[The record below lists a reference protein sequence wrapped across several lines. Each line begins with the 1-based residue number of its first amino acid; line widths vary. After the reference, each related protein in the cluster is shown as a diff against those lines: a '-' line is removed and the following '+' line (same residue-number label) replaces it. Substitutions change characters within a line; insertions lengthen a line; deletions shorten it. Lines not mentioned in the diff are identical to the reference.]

1 MFRYLIHLFITLGL
15 ALYLTGCA
23 ASNAHIASEIP
34 PMHTVSEFSD
44 DESVSHTRDPW
55 EGFNKGMYK
64 FNYQADRY
72 FFLPVVNAYEAAT
85 PGFVQTGISN
95 FFANIREVRT
105 LYNSVLQAKGEKSLV
120 TLGRFLTNSTIGIGG
135 LFDPA
140 TSFGWRQQHE
150 DFDRTLET
158 WGVGTGP
165 YLVLPLLGPSTV
177 RNASGLAV
185 DGAVRWAIVSNIDP
199 FGWTGASSEIEMG
212 TTALEA
218 VDLRHRE
225 KFRYYE
231 SDYPFEYYMV
241 RYIFSERRELT
252 TIR

>member
-1 MFRYLIHLFITLGL
+1 MFRHPRYLFITLAL
-15 ALYLTGCA
+15 ALYVTGCA
-23 ASNAHIASEIP
+23 AGNAHIAAEIP

-55 EGFNKGMYK
+55 ESFNKGVYK
-64 FNYQADRY
+64 FNYEVDRF
-72 FFLPVVNAYEAAT
+72 FFLPVVNGYETIT
-85 PGFVQTGISN
+85 PGFVQSGISN

-105 LYNSVLQAKGEKSLV
+105 LYNSILQAKGKQSLV
-120 TLGRFLTNSTIGIGG
+120 TLGRFLTNSTLGIGG
-135 LFDPA
+135 LFDLA
-140 TSFGWRQQHE
+140 TSFGWQQQQE

-165 YLVLPLLGPSTV
+165 YLVLPILGPSTV
-177 RNASGLAV
+177 RNASGLVV
-185 DGAVRWAIVSNIDP
+185 DGAVRWAMVSSIDP
-199 FGWTGASSEIEMG
+199 FGGTGASSEIEAG
-212 TTALEA
+212 ATALEA

-241 RYIFSERRELT
+241 RYISSERRELK